1 MDDYKGFLRGIDY
14 FKTLGIADLDILNQ
28 ACRPASYKK
37 GQVVIA
43 EGDFKEN
50 FHIILK
56 GSVAIFKGRHAEDQG
71 FLAELQQGDM
81 FGELSFI
88 DDHPR
93 SATVITREA
102 SILLT
107 IYKDDFTKILSE
119 NAAISFA
126 IMKWMATTIRKFN
139 NHFLSTLQQ
148 RNVQLERTNRQLK
161 EEVDIRREKESQL
174 SIYKDELE
182 EKVKSRTKDLSD
194 INDKLQ
200 SEIMFRRHTE
210 AEKEKVILK
219 LEGALNQIKSLSG
232 LFPVCIKCKKIRD
245 DTGYWY
251 QLAQYL
257 EKYSEAEFRESICGE
272 CSKKYYARFYE

>member
-1 MDDYKGFLRGIDY
+1 
-14 FKTLGIADLDILNQ
+14 
-28 ACRPASYKK
+28 
-37 GQVVIA
+37 
-43 EGDFKEN
+43 
-50 FHIILK
+50 
-56 GSVAIFKGRHAEDQG
+56 VAIFKGRHAEDQG

-257 EKYSEAEFRESICGE
+257 EKYSETEFRESICGE